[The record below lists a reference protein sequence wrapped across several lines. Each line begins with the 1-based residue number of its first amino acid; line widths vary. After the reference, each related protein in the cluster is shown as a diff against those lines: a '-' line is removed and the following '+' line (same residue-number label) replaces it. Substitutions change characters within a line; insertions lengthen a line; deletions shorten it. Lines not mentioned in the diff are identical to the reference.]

1 MLEGLQPYQGLIALV
16 VTLSLGLV
24 AWAFRTNV
32 QRMVADRAS
41 AEQMRD
47 VQTKLDDVDRRVIG
61 IEQQI
66 EALPTVERMNRLA
79 IDMETLRG
87 DFRTLTAELRGTND
101 LLRSQARKIELMD
114 EYLRRIPSGGGGA

>member
-1 MLEGLQPYQGLIALV
+1 MQPYQGLIALA
-16 VTLSLGLV
+16 VTLGIGLL

-41 AEQMRD
+41 AAQMAD
-47 VQTKLDDVDRRVIG
+47 VQAKLDDVDRRVIG

-66 EALPTVERMNRLA
+66 EALPTVERMNRIA

-87 DFRTLTAELRGTND
+87 DFRTLTAELRGTNEM
-101 LLRSQARKIELMD
+101 LRSQARKLELMD
-114 EYLRRIPSGGGGA
+114 EYLRRLPAGGSGGGA

>member
-1 MLEGLQPYQGLIALV
+1 MQPYQGLIALV

-32 QRMVADRAS
+32 QRMIADRAS
-41 AEQMRD
+41 AEQMAD
-47 VQTKLDDVDRRVIG
+47 VQAKLADVDRRVIG

-66 EALPTVERMNRLA
+66 EALPTVERMNRIA

-87 DFRTLTAELRGTND
+87 DFRALTAELRGTNEM
-101 LLRSQARKIELMD
+101 LRSQARKLELMD
-114 EYLRRIPSGGGGA
+114 EYLRRLPPAGGGA

>member
-1 MLEGLQPYQGLIALV
+1 MFEQLQPYQGLIALV
-16 VTLSLGLV
+16 VTLGLGLV

-32 QRMVADRAS
+32 QRMVSDRAS

-47 VQTKLDDVDRRVIG
+47 VQAKLDDVDRRVIG

-66 EALPTVERMNRLA
+66 EALPTVERMNRIA

-87 DFRTLTAELRGTND
+87 DFRTLTAELRGTNE

-114 EYLRRIPSGGGGA
+114 EYLRRLPAGGGNA

>member
-87 DFRTLTAELRGTND
+87 DFRTLTAELRGTNE